1 MDRREMLQRS
11 GALLAAGA
19 LNATLANDAWA
30 MDERTANGM
39 LPLSISS
46 RVLPWHTTPQD
57 MAMTVRNIGSNSVAL
72 MSGANPVDASLLHW
86 ANGLRAHGVDVTM
99 IVIPGDAD
107 AEAVLDTAA
116 QLGIRHYQWDGYRHD
131 DSKPYWA
138 QLHALKPKV
147 EAIARLNEKYAMK
160 AMIWPSDTSAGAFFD
175 LYNILKHFDPRLVSF
190 QLDANH
196 LMHAVENGWVG
207 QLRLGAPYI
216 GGLVW
221 MDGAVNCKQIAQTL
235 KEIEF
240 SGPMVWEPGH
250 AIALAFGAP
259 TRARPAV

>member
-1 MDRREMLQRS
+1 MDRRKMLRRS

-19 LNATLANDAWA
+19 VNSALANSAFALEEWTHA
-30 MDERTANGM
+30 K
-39 LPLSISS
+39 LSLSVSS
-46 RVLPWHTTPQD
+46 RALPRHATPQD
-57 MAMTVRNIGSNSVAL
+57 MARTVLNIGSNSVAL
-72 MSGANPVDASLLHW
+72 MSGANPVDASLPHW
-86 ANGLRAHGVDVTM
+86 VNGLRANGVNVTM
-99 IVIPGDAD
+99 IGVADD
-107 AEAVLDTAA
+107 AEAILDTAA

-138 QLHALKPKV
+138 QLHALKPRL
-147 EAIARLNEKYAMK
+147 ETIARLNKKYAMK
-160 AMIWPSDTSAGAFFD
+160 AMIRPSDTSAGAFFD

-190 QLDANH
+190 QLDENH
-196 LMHAVENGWVG
+196 LMKALGIGWMG

-221 MDGAVNCKQIAQTL
+221 TDGAVNCKQIAQTL

-250 AIALAFGAP
+250 AIAPGGGLAFLSERE
-259 TRARPAV
+259 RA